1 MKTKQLLTGL
11 WIFAALLGAGCVPD
25 SIVQRFSE
33 QPVTPRQPPSAATT
47 TPAAPAVQTAR
58 PDIEVIAK
66 NLNIPWEIAFLPNGD
81 MLVTERPGRVLIV
94 SQDGRVAPLTGL
106 ETSVKR
112 LGEGGLL
119 GLALHPNF
127 AANGF
132 VYLYLM
138 TGSGG
143 KLVSRVERY
152 KLEDETLTARAVI
165 LDGIPGAAYHD
176 GGRIAFGPDGK
187 LYATTGDAGQSQN
200 AQYKTSL
207 SGKILR
213 LNDDGSAPDDNPF
226 GTAVWSYGHRNP
238 QGLAWDDQE
247 RLWATEHG
255 RSGVLSG
262 FDELNLIEKGKN
274 YGWPVIQ
281 GDEKKDGM
289 ITPVL
294 NSGASGTW
302 APSGAAFYDGS
313 VFFAGLRGETLY
325 EARVNETPVKLI
337 KHLAKQYGRL
347 RSVTL
352 GPDGALYLTTS
363 NLDGRGSPVEG
374 DDRII
379 RVNPRIFR

>member
-138 TGSGG
+138 TGSAQT
-143 KLVSRVERY
+143 VSRVERY

-294 NSGASGTW
+294 NSGASV
-302 APSGAAFYDGS
+302 PGAFRRGLYDGS
-313 VFFAGLRGETLY
+313 VFFAGLRRRNALQ
-325 EARVNETPVKLI
+325 ARVNK
-337 KHLAKQYGRL
+337 L
-347 RSVTL
+347 RSNSSTSCKTVWPPAL
-352 GPDGALYLTTS
+352 RYPRPDGASISPPQTS
-363 NLDGRGSPVEG
+363 TAAAPGRG
-374 DDRII
+374 R
-379 RVNPRIFR
+379 